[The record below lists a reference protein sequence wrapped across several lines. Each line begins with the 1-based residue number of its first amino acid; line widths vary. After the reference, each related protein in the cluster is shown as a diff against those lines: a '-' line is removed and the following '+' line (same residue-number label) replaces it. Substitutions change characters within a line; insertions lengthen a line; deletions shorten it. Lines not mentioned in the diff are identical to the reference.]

1 MNQETIEAIKELENG
16 EGKRFTGS
24 TKELF
29 RELIS
34 EHIPAEKENVKKCSH
49 YLVALLHVMNHQF
62 YQ

>member
-16 EGKRFTGS
+16 RGQTFYRT

-34 EHIPAEKENVKKCSH
+34 EHIPAEKENVKKCRGE
-49 YLVALLHVMNHQF
+49 
-62 YQ
+62 

>member
-24 TKELF
+24 KKELF

-34 EHIPAEKENVKKCSH
+34 EHIPAEKENVKKCRGE
-49 YLVALLHVMNHQF
+49 
-62 YQ
+62 

>member
-16 EGKRFTGS
+16 ESKRFTGS

-34 EHIPAEKENVKKCSH
+34 EYIPAEKENIKECRGE
-49 YLVALLHVMNHQF
+49 
-62 YQ
+62 